1 MRRLV
6 SWLLRLIGPLL
17 LLVFIATSDLRLLWD
32 ILRSAEPAPIIWSL
46 ALFPP
51 FIIIKSWRWIQIMR
65 GMQLDLDLPT
75 ACALYTVG
83 LFYGTVTPGQAGDLL
98 KAVYLRER
106 GIPTAP
112 ALLSVVLDRLCD
124 LIVMAALGTIGV
136 FALGRLLPSRELQ
149 QAIVILTGTGLV
161 LMSVLLTARKPR
173 SWLLTTI
180 LPRLAP
186 RLRARLDRWNEQMHS
201 LTLTTGLIGIV
212 GGATFIS
219 ASFTFLRIW
228 LLFLALDLS
237 AVPLL
242 VVVGATALIS
252 VLQVLP
258 ISFGGVGIRDV
269 VLFAILSAYG
279 YTQEQALTLSVLF
292 LLINIEHLLIGF
304 IVSFWFPLG
313 RSGTISL

>member
-1 MRRLV
+1 
-6 SWLLRLIGPLL
+6 
-17 LLVFIATSDLRLLWD
+17 
-32 ILRSAEPAPIIWSL
+32 
-46 ALFPP
+46 
-51 FIIIKSWRWIQIMR
+51 
-65 GMQLDLDLPT
+65 
-75 ACALYTVG
+75 
-83 LFYGTVTPGQAGDLL
+83 
-98 KAVYLRER
+98 
-106 GIPTAP
+106 
-112 ALLSVVLDRLCD
+112 
-124 LIVMAALGTIGV
+124 
-136 FALGRLLPSRELQ
+136 
-149 QAIVILTGTGLV
+149 
-161 LMSVLLTARKPR
+161 MSVLLTARKPR